1 MIASLR
7 GVVQHIGDDELVID
21 IGGVGLRV
29 AVPLPVLEDD
39 LAVGK
44 TIFLLTYL
52 VVRESSLSLYGFN
65 TPEQK
70 ELFEWLLQ
78 VSGVGPRLALAVLS
92 TLSPE
97 MLKNAVGNNHA
108 EVVATVPGIGRK
120 TAEKIIFHLKDR
132 LEAPFVTRGTPSG
145 VDTEV
150 LGVLTALGYSLVEA
164 QAAIQA
170 IPPDAPEDIESR
182 VKVAL
187 KYFASP

>member
-7 GVVQHIGDDELVID
+7 GVVQHIGEDELVID
-21 IGGVGLRV
+21 IGGVGLHV
-29 AVPLPVLEDD
+29 AVPRPVLEDD

-65 TPEQK
+65 TPEQR

-92 TLSPE
+92 TLSLE
-97 MLKNAVGNNHA
+97 MLKNAVGNNQA
-108 EVVATVPGIGRK
+108 DVVATVPGVGRK
-120 TAEKIIFHLKDR
+120 TAEKIILHLKDK
-132 LEAPFVTRGTPSG
+132 LEAPFEIAGIPSET
-145 VDTEV
+145 DTEV
-150 LGVLTALGYSLVEA
+150 LSVLTALGYSLVEA
-164 QAAIQA
+164 QAAIQS

-187 KYFASP
+187 KYFAQP